1 MGTPEGSRVTSGRA
15 SARSA
20 ASPALVPALRVV
32 AWLVPLGVLT
42 QAVLAGQSTFAG
54 AGLIGLHGGLG
65 HGVLLLSVIT
75 AGLAWVTRTRTVI
88 ALLASLVVVALVG
101 QTGLGYAGSRTGL
114 GAASALHIP
123 LGVLIVGLTTVV
135 ATWLTVGRR

>member
-1 MGTPEGSRVTSGRA
+1 MTSEQTTGA
-15 SARSA
+15 SAPS
-20 ASPALVPALRVV
+20 SPTLLRALRVV
-32 AWLVPLGVLT
+32 AWLVPLGVVT

-65 HGVLLLSVIT
+65 HGVLLLSIIT
-75 AGLAWVTRTRTVI
+75 AGLAWVTRVRAIV
-88 ALLASLVVVALVG
+88 AVLASLAVVALVG

-135 ATWLTVGRR
+135 ATWLTVGRP

>member
-1 MGTPEGSRVTSGRA
+1 VTSEEA
-15 SARSA
+15 TAPSSPARSA
-20 ASPALVPALRVV
+20 LGRVLRVI
-32 AWLVPLGVLT
+32 AWLVPLGVLA

-65 HGVLLLSVIT
+65 HGVLLLSIIT
-75 AGLAWVTRTRTVI
+75 AGLAWVTRVRMTV
-88 ALLASLVVVALVG
+88 AVLASLAVVALIG

-114 GAASALHIP
+114 VAASALHIP

-135 ATWLTVGRR
+135 ATWLSVGRR